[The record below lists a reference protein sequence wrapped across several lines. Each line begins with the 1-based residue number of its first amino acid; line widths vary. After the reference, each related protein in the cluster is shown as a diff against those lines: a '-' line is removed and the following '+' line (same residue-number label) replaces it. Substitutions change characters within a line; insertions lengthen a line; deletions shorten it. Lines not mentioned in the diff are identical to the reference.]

1 MSYIVKNDELR
12 EELDKYRASCTFKE
26 VMTMKGDWRTR
37 IDVRG
42 FVNDK
47 LAKMIMTISEGL
59 SRKGNWKGYTWRE
72 DFVQAGILTTL
83 KYMHNYNS
91 DVNSNAHGYIN
102 RICYNC
108 FLQYI
113 QKEKRL
119 SDVKKKVYDRKEQL
133 NNDSGAIDYKTLLDF
148 E

>member
-1 MSYIVKNDELR
+1 
-12 EELDKYRASCTFKE
+12 
-26 VMTMKGDWRTR
+26 
-37 IDVRG
+37 
-42 FVNDK
+42 
-47 LAKMIMTISEGL
+47 
-59 SRKGNWKGYTWRE
+59 
-72 DFVQAGILTTL
+72 
-83 KYMHNYNS
+83 MHNYNS

-119 SDVKKKVYDRKEQL
+119 SDVKKKVYDKKDEL
-133 NNDSGAIDYKTLLDF
+133 NNDGGAINYKTLLDF

>member
-1 MSYIVKNDELR
+1 MSYKVKNDDLR
-12 EELDKYRASCTFKE
+12 EELEKYRKSCTFKE
-26 VMTMKGDWRTR
+26 VMTMKGHWRTR
-37 IDVRG
+37 IDKRG
-42 FVNDK
+42 KISDE

-119 SDVKKKVYDRKEQL
+119 SDVKKKVYDKKDEL
-133 NNDSGAIDYKTLLDF
+133 NNDGGAINYKTLLDF